1 MIYKNIDDKSK
12 QIETLENLLSRST
25 SDAQKKFIETDLKK
39 LKSGL
44 EAEQENA
51 YYLNFEFEK
60 SKHLI
65 LLHDIRLEHDGRTA
79 QFDHLLISRF
89 GIELLET
96 KSSNSEMTIN
106 EDGSINLK
114 NGKYTNTYPNPLEQ
128 SRRHG
133 VVLRDFIDSKV
144 LLSKRIDIFG
154 GIEITSKVLI
164 NPKTTL
170 INKTLP
176 DGFERADSFVSKRRK
191 EIDGLGIFK
200 VLSTFSKGY
209 SIDKAK
215 EIAQILVDAHTPVD
229 FDYTMKFK
237 MKKEVIQE
245 EPTEVEQKPNI
256 EDDIKACPRCSEGEL
271 IVKKIKSKKAQEKY
285 NSDEFI
291 GCDRYP
297 KCRYTENSSK
307 A

>member
-1 MIYKNIDDKSK
+1 MIFKNIDDKSK
-12 QIETLENLLSRST
+12 QIETLEYLLSKST
-25 SDAQKKFIETDLKK
+25 SAAQQKLIEIDLKK
-39 LKSGL
+39 LKSGI

-65 LLHDIRLEHDGRTA
+65 LLHDVRLEHEGRTA

-96 KSSNSEMTIN
+96 KSSTGEMTIS

-114 NGKYTNTYPNPLEQ
+114 NGKYTNTFPNPLEQ

-133 VVLRDFIDSKV
+133 VVLRDFIDSKD

-170 INKTLP
+170 TNKTLP

-191 EIDGLGIFK
+191 EIDNLGILK
-200 VLSTFSKGY
+200 VLSTVSKGY

-215 EIAQILVDAHTPVD
+215 EIAQMLVDAHTPVD

-237 MKKEVIQE
+237 MKKEIVQKEPKVI
-245 EPTEVEQKPNI
+245 EQKLPLEKDVKI
-256 EDDIKACPRCSEGEL
+256 CPRCNEGEL
-271 IVKKIKSKKAQEKY
+271 VVRKVKSKKAQEKY
-285 NSDEFI
+285 NNDEFI
-291 GCDRYP
+291 GCNRYP
-297 KCRYTENSSK
+297 KCRYTENISN
-307 A
+307 

>member
-1 MIYKNIDDKSK
+1 MIFKNIDDKSK
-12 QIETLENLLSRST
+12 QIETLEDLLSRST
-25 SDAQKKFIETDLKK
+25 SAAQKKLIETDLKK
-39 LKSGL
+39 LKSGI

-65 LLHDIRLEHDGRTA
+65 LLHDVRLEHDGRTA

-96 KSSNSEMTIN
+96 KSSTGEMTIN

-114 NGKYTNTYPNPLEQ
+114 NGKYTNTFLNPLEQ

-133 VVLRDFIDSKV
+133 AVLRDFIDSKD

-170 INKTLP
+170 TNKTLP

-191 EIDGLGIFK
+191 EIDNLGILK
-200 VLSTFSKGY
+200 LLSTVSKGY

-215 EIAQILVDAHTPVD
+215 EIAQLLVNAHTPVD

-237 MKKEVIQE
+237 MKKEIVQE
-245 EPTEVEQKPNI
+245 EPKVIEQKPPLEN
-256 EDDIKACPRCSEGEL
+256 DVKMCPRCNEGKL
-271 IVKKIKSKKAQEKY
+271 LVKKIKSKKAQEKY
-285 NSDEFI
+285 NNHEFI
-291 GCDRYP
+291 GCNRYP
-297 KCRYTENSSK
+297 KCRYTENISN
-307 A
+307 

>member
-1 MIYKNIDDKSK
+1 MIFKNIDDKSK
-12 QIETLENLLSRST
+12 QIETLEDLLSRST
-25 SDAQKKFIETDLKK
+25 SAAQKKLIETDLKK
-39 LKSGL
+39 LKSGI

-65 LLHDIRLEHDGRTA
+65 LLHDVRLEHDGRTA

-96 KSSNSEMTIN
+96 KSSTGEMTIN

-114 NGKYTNTYPNPLEQ
+114 NGKYTNTFLNPLEQ

-133 VVLRDFIDSKV
+133 AVLRDFIDSKD

-170 INKTLP
+170 TNKTLP

-191 EIDGLGIFK
+191 EIDNLGILK
-200 VLSTFSKGY
+200 VLSTVSKGY

-215 EIAQILVDAHTPVD
+215 EIAQLLVNAHTPVD

-237 MKKEVIQE
+237 MKKEIVQE
-245 EPTEVEQKPNI
+245 EPKVIEQKPPLEN
-256 EDDIKACPRCSEGEL
+256 DVKMCPRCNEGKL
-271 IVKKIKSKKAQEKY
+271 LVKKIKSKKAQEKY
-285 NSDEFI
+285 NNHEFI
-291 GCDRYP
+291 GCNRYP
-297 KCRYTENSSK
+297 KCRYTENISN
-307 A
+307 